1 MKLLEFENV
10 TMDYGNNIEVI
21 SNLSFDVNRGEIFT
35 LLGPSGCGKST
46 ILRLVA
52 GLETPTSGTIKIA
65 GKTVFDSKTN
75 LPAEKRKIGL
85 VFQDYALF
93 PHLNVYENIVFGLYG
108 KANKKKIEKAQELLE
123 IVNLKGFEKRYP
135 HELSGGQQQ
144 RVALARALAKE
155 PELLLMDEPFSN
167 LDTSLREKMR
177 HEIHDIIKK
186 TGITALFVT
195 HDQGEAL
202 SLSDKIAFLQ
212 EGKMSQV
219 GTPHQLYWKP
229 VNETTASF
237 MGKASFVGC
246 SFDKDG
252 KESIF
257 GTSVKDEAF
266 KSCTGTLCVR
276 PELVTIC
283 EDGQLSGVVENFSFV
298 GSHMEVVLKYIC
310 DQNACWSITA
320 IAEPFLEVEKEM
332 QMNFDIDSKG
342 LIAWAK
348 A

>member
-1 MKLLEFENV
+1 MELLEFENI
-10 TMDYGNNIEVI
+10 TMDYGNSVEVI
-21 SNLSFDVNRGEIFT
+21 SNLSFSVKKGEIFT

-65 GKTVFDSKTN
+65 GNTVFNKSTN
-75 LPAEKRKIGL
+75 LPPEKRKIGL

-93 PHLNVYENIVFGLYG
+93 PHLTVYENIVFGLYG
-108 KANKKKIEKAQELLE
+108 KKQSEKKKKAQELLE
-123 IVNLKGFEKRYP
+123 IVNLVGFEKRYP

-177 HEIHDIIKK
+177 LEIHDIIKK
-186 TGITALFVT
+186 TGITAIFVT

-202 SLSDKIAFLQ
+202 ALSDKIAFLQ

-229 VNETTASF
+229 VNKQTASF
-237 MGKASFVGC
+237 MGKASLIE
-246 SFDKDG
+246 SYFDDEGKDTT
-252 KESIF
+252 F
-257 GTSVKDEAF
+257 GICVNDETF
-266 KSCTGTLCVR
+266 KACKGVLCIR
-276 PELVTIC
+276 PELVNITNKG
-283 EDGQLSGVVENFSFV
+283 DLKGTVEHVSFV
-298 GSHMEVVLKYIC
+298 GSHMEVIVKYEC
-310 DQNACWSITA
+310 KEERPHLITA
-320 IAEPFLEVEKEM
+320 IAEPFLQIEK
-332 QMNFDIDSKG
+332 QMEINFDIDSKG
-342 LIAWAK
+342 LIAWTQD
-348 A
+348 

>member
-21 SNLSFDVNRGEIFT
+21 SNLSFEVNKGQIFT

-46 ILRLVA
+46 ILRMVA
-52 GLETPTSGTIKIA
+52 GLETPSSGTIKID
-65 GKTVFDSKTN
+65 GETVFDSSTN
-75 LPAEKRKIGL
+75 IPSEKRKIGL

-108 KANKKKIEKAQELLE
+108 QKQSIKDKKAQELLE
-123 IVNLKGFEKRYP
+123 IVNMQGFEKRYP

-155 PELLLMDEPFSN
+155 PSLLLMDEPFSN

-177 HEIHDIIKK
+177 LEIYDIIKK

-202 SLSDKIAFLQ
+202 ALSDKIAFLQ
-212 EGKMSQV
+212 KGKMSQV
-219 GTPHQLYWKP
+219 GTPHELYWKP
-229 VNETTASF
+229 IDKQTASF
-237 MGKASFVGC
+237 MGKASLIES
-246 SFDKDG
+246 SFDDKGIDQVFSFSS
-252 KESIF
+252 KNDSC
-257 GTSVKDEAF
+257 
-266 KSCTGTLCVR
+266 KSCEGILCIR
-276 PELVTIC
+276 PELVSISQTGALEGI
-283 EDGQLSGVVENFSFV
+283 VEHISFV
-298 GSHMEVVLKYIC
+298 GSHMEVVLKYIA
-310 DQNACWSITA
+310 NNESFLISA
-320 IAEPFLEVEKEM
+320 IVEPFLQIEKNM
-332 QMNFDIDSKG
+332 AINFDIDAQG
-342 LIAWAK
+342 LISWPK